1 MQTKL
6 FYEDEFEALQLMVS
20 SSGKSVKEIAGHL
33 WPDMKPE
40 SAYAKLKACLNP
52 KGDENFRFSQVLE
65 LMRFCNCYDPLYYVC
80 DETMH
85 ARPDRKAPEDDVV
98 KLTETIQAAADV
110 LTKASAALE
119 RIQNQTAMMRPVP
132 RRAA

>member
-6 FYEDEFEALQLMVS
+6 FYEDEYEALQLMVS
-20 SSGKSVKEIAGHL
+20 GSGKSFKEVASHL
-33 WPDMKPE
+33 WPDMKAE

-52 KGDENFRFSQVLE
+52 KGDERFKFSQILE
-65 LMRFCNCYDPLYYVC
+65 LMRFCGCYDPLYYLC
-80 DETMH
+80 DETLH

-98 KLTETIQAAADV
+98 KLTEAIQGAADV
-110 LTKASAALE
+110 LVKATAALD
-119 RIQNQTAMMRPVP
+119 RIQAQTATMRAVP